1 MNNPKIDQILSH
13 KNENP
18 CITILF
24 PTHRTS
30 PERRKDALLFSNLIE
45 ETKNLLQLIDHTE
58 AFQKK
63 IVLDELDAYLKK
75 IDFTHTEDGIGM
87 YISPTVSEL
96 IYFPFEVE
104 QKVQI
109 DTTFYTRELRYFQQT
124 QLDYAIV
131 ALSQK
136 HVNIYLAQGPK
147 IQMVHNDD
155 FPLDYSEEYEYTKP
169 SKISSHGSIVLKQY
183 EKEKSTIEDMRRID
197 FFKHADQLL
206 NKYPELNLPF
216 VVVGEQKEVA
226 DFIALSK
233 HAKKVI
239 ATLHSNL
246 NFDAIHLLG
255 EQAWEQVQ
263 RNRKIENDAKIK
275 NLWELIGS
283 EMVAIGILDVWRT
296 TNAGNC
302 LELYVEK
309 DFAKVGYISK
319 DGQTL
324 KLVYSDQIK
333 NFLRVNDMV
342 EKIIELVM
350 EKNGKVVFVANGTLR
365 DFDGIALK
373 LRYPDLG

>member
-13 KNENP
+13 KNENQ

-58 AFQKK
+58 AHNKK
-63 IVLDELDAYLKK
+63 IVLKELDAYLKI
-75 IDFTHTEDGIGM
+75 IDFTHSEDGIGI

-124 QLDYAIV
+124 QIDYAIV

-147 IQMVHNDD
+147 IHLVHNDD

-169 SKISSHGSIVLKQY
+169 SKISSYGSIVLKQY
-183 EKEKSTIEDMRRID
+183 EKEKSTIEDVRRID
-197 FFKHADQLL
+197 FFKHADKLFD
-206 NKYPELNLPF
+206 KYPELNLPLI
-216 VVVGEQKEVA
+216 VVGEEKEVA

-233 HAKKVI
+233 HAKNVI
-239 ATLHSNL
+239 GKLHSNL

-255 EQAWEQVQ
+255 DQVWEEVQ
-263 RNRKIENDAKIK
+263 RNRRIENEAKIK
-275 NLWELIGS
+275 NLWELIGN

-296 TNAGNC
+296 TKAGNC

-309 DFAKVGYISK
+309 DFAKVGYVSK

-324 KLVYSDQIK
+324 KLVYSEQTK

-342 EKIIELVM
+342 EKIIELVL
-350 EKNGKVVFVANGTLR
+350 EKNGKVVFVANGTLK

>member
-63 IVLDELDAYLKK
+63 IVLDELDAYLKI
-75 IDFTHTEDGIGM
+75 IDFTHSEDGIGI

-109 DTTFYTRELRYFQQT
+109 DTIFYTRELRYFQQT
-124 QLDYAIV
+124 QMDYGIV

-136 HVNIYLAQGPK
+136 RVNIYLAQGPK
-147 IQMVHNDD
+147 IQLVHNDN
-155 FPLDYSEEYEYTKP
+155 FPLDYTEEYEYTKP

-183 EKEKSTIEDMRRID
+183 EKEKSTIEDIRRID

-206 NKYPELNLPF
+206 DKYPKLNLPL
-216 VVVGEQKEVA
+216 VVVGEEKEVA
-226 DFIALSK
+226 DFIAISK
-233 HAKKVI
+233 HPQNI
-239 ATLHSNL
+239 IGELHTNL

-255 EQAWEQVQ
+255 DRAWEEVQ
-263 RNRKIENDAKIK
+263 QIKKIENENAIK
-275 NLWELIGS
+275 ELRELIGS
-283 EMVAIGILDVWRT
+283 EMVAIGIVDVWRAA
-296 TNAGNC
+296 NAGNS

-309 DFAKVGYISK
+309 DFAKVGYLSK
-319 DGQTL
+319 DGQIV
-324 KLVYSDQIK
+324 KLEYSGHNK
-333 NFLRVNDMV
+333 NFLRVNDIV
-342 EKIIELVM
+342 EKIIHLVL
-350 EKNGKVVFVANGTLR
+350 EKNGEIVFVANESLE